1 MNAEPETTV
10 ISVAWQLKK
19 KVRAMK
25 RFRCY
30 QIKGKEFNSPKM
42 TKRNPTLVNLQVHN
56 QKTID
61 EFCFAASQNMNGG
74 YLVLPN
80 SQVIEIDSCTSH

>member
-1 MNAEPETTV
+1 MKAEPKTTV

-25 RFRCY
+25 RLRCH

-42 TKRNPTLVNLQVHN
+42 TKRKPTLVTLQVHN
-56 QKTID
+56 QKTAD
-61 EFCFAASQNMNGG
+61 EFCFAASQNMNRG

-80 SQVIEIDSCTSH
+80 PQVIAIDS